1 MIKETVFFWN
11 NLSAALLLTFSM
23 ISFSGSAQQKKL
35 QLFSHENVQL
45 LDSPFKDAMIV
56 DLEYI
61 LKMDP
66 DRLLMPFLRE
76 AGLETKAESYPNW
89 ENTGLD
95 GHIGGHYLT
104 ALSLMYAAT
113 GNQEVFERLN
123 YMLDELQKV
132 QQVNGGYIGGVPD
145 SKKLWQEISEG
156 NIDAGSFSLNDR
168 WVPLYNIHKTYA
180 GLRYAYQIAGI
191 EKAKGMLIDL
201 TDWMLD
207 ITSDLSEVQIQE
219 LLISEYGGL
228 NETFADVYEITG
240 EKKYLD
246 LAYAFSQKKLLKPLE
261 KNTDVLTGMHAN
273 TQIPKVIGFQTIST
287 LDGNQEYRDAAS
299 FFWNNV
305 VNERSVAIGG
315 NSVREHFHPKDD
327 FSTMMSSIQGPETCN
342 TYNML
347 KLSEKLFL
355 TEANEKYVDY
365 YEQALYNHIL
375 SSQHPEKGGFVY
387 FTPMRPDHYR
397 VYSQPETS
405 MWCCVGSGLENH
417 GKYNEFIYAHADNE
431 LYINLFI
438 PSILNWN
445 EKGLKL
451 TQKTEFPNEE
461 SSKLILNLENTEE
474 FTLKLRYPTWAKGF
488 DILVNQEKI
497 EFDNEPGSYV
507 SISREW
513 NDGDEIDINIPMN
526 ISSVGLPDGSENYA
540 LKYGPL
546 VLGAKTGGED
556 LAGLFADASRGG
568 HIASGNKIPLLETPV
583 FLTDNMT
590 DDLIKYVS
598 KEKNELTFKT
608 KDILYPE
615 KFKSL
620 TFQPFYQIHDSRY
633 VVYLPLETPGS
644 LRKIQKERKEKE
656 LQEKQLAELTIDK
669 VAPGEQQPES
679 DHFIKT
685 EDSNSGINGEKH
697 WRDASGWFS
706 YVLRD
711 KNNEARKIRVTYYGN
726 DKDRNFNI
734 LVDGILIA
742 EENLKGEKGDTFFT
756 KDYILPKKLIEK
768 EKNEFTIKFQ
778 AKENSRTA
786 GIYGV
791 RLMKIK

>member
-1 MIKETVFFWN
+1 MGTAIFRN
-11 NLSAALLLTFSM
+11 NLSAALLLMLSM
-23 ISFSGSAQQKKL
+23 IPIWGSAQQAKL
-35 QLFSHENVQL
+35 KLFPHEDVQL
-45 LDSPFKDAMIV
+45 LDSPFRDAMLV

-61 LKMDP
+61 LKLDP
-66 DRLLMPFLRE
+66 DRLLAPFLKE
-76 AGLETKAESYPNW
+76 AGLETKVESYPNW

-113 GNQEVFERLN
+113 GNQEVLERLN

-132 QQVNGGYIGGVPD
+132 QQANVGYIGGVPD
-145 SKKLWQEISEG
+145 SKELWQQISEG
-156 NIDAGSFSLNDR
+156 NINAGSFSLNDR

-180 GLRYAYQIAGI
+180 GLRDAYQIAGI
-191 EKAKGMLIDL
+191 ERAKTMLIDL
-201 TDWMLD
+201 SDWMLEV
-207 ITSDLSEVQIQE
+207 TSDLSEEQIQE

-246 LAYAFSQKKLLKPLE
+246 LAYAFSQKELLKPLE
-261 KNTDVLTGMHAN
+261 DDQDVLTGMHAN
-273 TQIPKVIGFQTIST
+273 TQIPKVIGFQTIAA
-287 LDGNQEYRDAAS
+287 LNDNREYRDAAS
-299 FFWNNV
+299 FFWDNV

-327 FSTMMSSIQGPETCN
+327 FSTMMSSVQGPETCN

-387 FTPMRPDHYR
+387 FTPMRPGHYR

-405 MWCCVGSGLENH
+405 FWCCVGSGLENH
-417 GKYNEFIYAHADNE
+417 GKYNEFIYAHTENE
-431 LYINLFI
+431 LYVNLFI
-438 PSILNWN
+438 PSILNWE

-461 SSKLILNLENTEE
+461 TSKISINLKEVEE
-474 FTLKLRYPTWAKGF
+474 FTLMLRYPTWAKGF
-488 DILVNQEKI
+488 NILVNQEKV
-497 EFDNEPGSYV
+497 ELNNEPGSYV
-507 SISREW
+507 SIKREW
-513 NDGDEIDINIPMN
+513 TDGDEIELQIPMN
-526 ISSVGLPDGSENYA
+526 ISSVGLPDGSNNFA

-546 VLGAKTGGED
+546 VLGAKTGNEYME
-556 LAGLFADASRGG
+556 GLFADASRGG
-568 HIASGNKIPLLETPV
+568 HIAAGKKIPLSETPI
-583 FLTDNMT
+583 FLADTKNA
-590 DDLIKYVS
+590 DLVNYIS
-598 KEKNELTFKT
+598 KEEGELKFKT

-615 KFKSL
+615 KFTSL
-620 TFQPFYQIHDSRY
+620 TFEPFYQIHDSRY
-633 VVYLPLETPGS
+633 VIYLPLETPES
-644 LRKIQKERKEKE
+644 L
-656 LQEKQLAELTIDK
+656 KQLQQERQKNELEEQKIAALTIDQ

-685 EDSNSGINGEKH
+685 ENSNSGINGEKH

-706 YVLRD
+706 YVLKD
-711 KNNEARKIRVTYYGN
+711 ENNEAGKVRITYYGN

-734 LVDGILIA
+734 LIDDILIG
-742 EENLKGEKGDTFFT
+742 EEKLKGEKGDTYFT
-756 KDYILPKKLIEK
+756 RDYILPKKLIEK
-768 EKNEFTIKFQ
+768 KNNEFTIKFQ

-786 GIYGV
+786 GIYEV